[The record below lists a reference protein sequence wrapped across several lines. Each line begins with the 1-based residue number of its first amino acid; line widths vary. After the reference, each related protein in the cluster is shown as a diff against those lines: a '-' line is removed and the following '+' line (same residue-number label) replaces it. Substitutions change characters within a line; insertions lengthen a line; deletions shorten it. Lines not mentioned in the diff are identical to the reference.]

1 MSSASPFRR
10 SGPELPSTTG
20 VQRLQSLA
28 VGSVQFA
35 GFWSAV
41 VLPFAM
47 LALIVSGSVVQQ
59 VPLFVGL
66 LLANVAAL
74 RIGHGHKQD

>member
-10 SGPELPSTTG
+10 SAPEFPSATG

-28 VGSVQFA
+28 VGSAQFA

-47 LALIVSGSVVQQ
+47 LALVVSGSVAEQA
-59 VPLFVGL
+59 PLLVGL
-66 LLANVAAL
+66 LLANLVAL
-74 RIGHGHKQD
+74 RIGHGHNRD